1 MAEPPLYER
10 IVDAKGIA
18 TSAWTLFFQALSN
31 GDSGTAWTPSF
42 VSLASTG
49 TPSFSGRYYTLTKD
63 IAFFRAV
70 VTPATNT
77 SSTAGT
83 TYIDNFPLNMAA
95 DGFVLGVAGDA
106 GLGTG
111 LGVAASGSGRI
122 YTPTWTN
129 AAVPVTLIGMVEIA

>member
-1 MAEPPLYER
+1 MTAEPPLYER
-10 IVDAKGIA
+10 VIDAKGIA
-18 TSAWTLFFQALSN
+18 TSAWTLFFQSVSN
-31 GDSGTAWTPSF
+31 GDSGTDWTPTI
-42 VSLASTG
+42 VSLTG
-49 TPSFSGRYYTLTKD
+49 SATLTGRYYKISKD
-63 IAFFRAV
+63 IVFFRAV
-70 VTPATNT
+70 VTPDTTT

-122 YTPTWTN
+122 YTPAWTS
-129 AAVPVTLIGMVEIA
+129 ASVPVTLIGMVEAS

>member
-10 IVDAKGIA
+10 IVDKSGIA

-31 GDSGTAWTPSF
+31 GDSGIAWTPSF
-42 VSLASTG
+42 VNLSSTG
-49 TPSFSGRYYTLTKD
+49 TPSFSGKYYKLTKK
-63 IAFFRAV
+63 IIFFRAV
-70 VTPATNT
+70 VTPSTNT

-83 TYIDNFPLNMAA
+83 TYINNFPLNMAE

-129 AAVPVTLIGMVEIA
+129 ATVPVKLIGMVEAA